1 MTIAGISDNC
11 TASFILP
18 GSGNASAIT
27 FSRTGNG
34 TITNKIG
41 ATGQL
46 ILTHKL
52 NAYYGHGTQ
61 VISQLTVVKDG
72 ITVTFELDQ
81 PMTIVNPSS
90 VNQS

>member
-1 MTIAGISDNC
+1 MKSWTTS
-11 TASFILP
+11 
-18 GSGNASAIT
+18 
-27 FSRTGNG
+27 
-34 TITNKIG
+34 
-41 ATGQL
+41 L